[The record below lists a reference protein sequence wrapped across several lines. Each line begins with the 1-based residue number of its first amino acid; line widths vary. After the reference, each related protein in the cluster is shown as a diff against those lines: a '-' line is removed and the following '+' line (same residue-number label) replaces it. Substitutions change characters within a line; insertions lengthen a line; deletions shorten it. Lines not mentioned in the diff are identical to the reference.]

1 MASSFSQGGFGRPFF
16 CHVAVIGSPASGRRR
31 KQFTQCCPND
41 FSNNWSQTW
50 SMLMSTRGLYRT
62 IMPES
67 GAEYAR
73 VFYRNAS
80 LPGQIPNPLY
90 GEIPKLLYEA
100 RGYKPRFDTLPTKRE
115 GESAQTSDNTN
126 ETDIGEQAYMAIYKR
141 LLEVGLLEPND
152 RNRTQAR
159 PA

>member
-1 MASSFSQGGFGRPFF
+1 MACFFSKGGFGRPFF
-16 CHVAVIGSPASGRRR
+16 CHVAVIGSPASERRR
-31 KQFTQCCPND
+31 NQFTQCCPGD
-41 FSNNWSQTW
+41 FYNNWRKTW
-50 SMLMSTRGLYRT
+50 SILMSTRGLYRT

-80 LPGQIPNPLY
+80 PP
-90 GEIPKLLYEA
+90 GEIPKPLYEA
-100 RGYKPRFDTLPTKRE
+100 RGYKPRFDTLPTKGE

-141 LLEVGLLEPND
+141 LLEVGLLEPNHK
-152 RNRTQAR
+152 NPTQAR